1 MYWSASFL
9 ARSGNSSSLLDPAT
23 SIRTLSPPSP
33 LSSLGTPA
41 ARNKTG
47 WGVNC
52 GLIPHPIRPRS
63 PRGYSVAE
71 ADKGR
76 SKHEPRS
83 DRPEPL
89 IDRVSS
95 GRLDHLDR
103 PRLDLHPAHLLR
115 GCWFVAADDTLPS
128 VVPVPIRRDSGS
140 LGKDQPSA
148 NCVAHQA
155 RRFVDVELLH
165 DARPVEIRG
174 PYADLHDGGDLLRGL
189 SLGHEPQRLLL
200 PAREVETLCAA
211 RRLEGRD
218 DRVGDAG
225 TQVDAAAHDLL
236 DRPEEIFGGLCLD
249 DEPPDAIPQSLQHV
263 MVRAVHRE
271 QDDADLGAHPRQL
284 MSCGDP
290 VQGGHDDVE
299 NGYLRLELAGQF
311 HGGATVRR

>member
-1 MYWSASFL
+1 MSGLPTMYWSASFL

-95 GRLDHLDR
+95 GRVDHLDG

-128 VVPVPIRRDSGS
+128 VVPVP
-140 LGKDQPSA
+140 
-148 NCVAHQA
+148 
-155 RRFVDVELLH
+155 
-165 DARPVEIRG
+165 
-174 PYADLHDGGDLLRGL
+174 L
-189 SLGHEPQRLLL
+189 SR
-200 PAREVETLCAA
+200 
-211 RRLEGRD
+211 RRLACQRGK
-218 DRVGDAG
+218 
-225 TQVDAAAHDLL
+225 
-236 DRPEEIFGGLCLD
+236 RP
-249 DEPPDAIPQSLQHV
+249 
-263 MVRAVHRE
+263 
-271 QDDADLGAHPRQL
+271 
-284 MSCGDP
+284 
-290 VQGGHDDVE
+290 
-299 NGYLRLELAGQF
+299 
-311 HGGATVRR
+311 GATGTRCLPGTGPEKTPDCQSDRTRDR

>member
-1 MYWSASFL
+1 MSGLPTMYWSASFL

-95 GRLDHLDR
+95 GRLDHLDG

-115 GCWFVAADDTLPS
+115 GCWFVVGSRAQVGCQVGGCSSQPH
-128 VVPVPIRRDSGS
+128 RRW
-140 LGKDQPSA
+140 PSA
-148 NCVAHQA
+148 PNLRPRSSACVAA
-155 RRFVDVELLH
+155 
-165 DARPVEIRG
+165 AP
-174 PYADLHDGGDLLRGL
+174 
-189 SLGHEPQRLLL
+189 
-200 PAREVETLCAA
+200 PAPCRASSPSHSA
-211 RRLEGRD
+211 
-218 DRVGDAG
+218 GDASPG
-225 TQVDAAAHDLL
+225 KEER
-236 DRPEEIFGGLCLD
+236 DRG
-249 DEPPDAIPQSLQHV
+249 
-263 MVRAVHRE
+263 
-271 QDDADLGAHPRQL
+271 
-284 MSCGDP
+284 
-290 VQGGHDDVE
+290 
-299 NGYLRLELAGQF
+299 
-311 HGGATVRR
+311 

>member
-95 GRLDHLDR
+95 GRLDHLDG

-115 GCWFVAADDTLPS
+115 GCWFV
-128 VVPVPIRRDSGS
+128 VDSAGDAL
-140 LGKDQPSA
+140 LGKEERDRGQREPGVYRARVPRKHRTANQTGLGIVREGPTQCELRSAPSSPFRG
-148 NCVAHQA
+148 
-155 RRFVDVELLH
+155 RRSSSWSFP
-165 DARPVEIRG
+165 RPRASAPPAPG
-174 PYADLHDGGDLLRGL
+174 PRGGDLVCR
-189 SLGHEPQRLLL
+189 S
-200 PAREVETLCAA
+200 
-211 RRLEGRD
+211 
-218 DRVGDAG
+218 
-225 TQVDAAAHDLL
+225 
-236 DRPEEIFGGLCLD
+236 
-249 DEPPDAIPQSLQHV
+249 PP
-263 MVRAVHRE
+263 
-271 QDDADLGAHPRQL
+271 
-284 MSCGDP
+284 
-290 VQGGHDDVE
+290 
-299 NGYLRLELAGQF
+299 
-311 HGGATVRR
+311 